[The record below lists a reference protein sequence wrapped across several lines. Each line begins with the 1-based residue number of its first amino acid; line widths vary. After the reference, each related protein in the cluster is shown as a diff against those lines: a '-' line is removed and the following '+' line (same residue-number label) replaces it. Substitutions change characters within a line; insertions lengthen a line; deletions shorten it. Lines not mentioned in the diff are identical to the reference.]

1 MARILVIDDED
12 DIREDLRMALERQR
26 HEVVEAIDG
35 KFGLDEYQKGV
46 FDLVITD
53 LIMPR
58 MEGVEIILALKKL
71 NPDVKII
78 AISAGGMGKANDY
91 LSMVKRL
98 GAKQTLRKPF
108 SRTEFLTAVQQE
120 LEPAASGTP

>member
-1 MARILVIDDED
+1 MARILVIDDEED
-12 DIREDLRMALERQR
+12 TREDLRLALERQR

-46 FDLVITD
+46 FDLVVTD

-108 SRTEFLTAVQQE
+108 SSKEFLAVVQQE
-120 LEPAASGTP
+120 LEPATSDKP